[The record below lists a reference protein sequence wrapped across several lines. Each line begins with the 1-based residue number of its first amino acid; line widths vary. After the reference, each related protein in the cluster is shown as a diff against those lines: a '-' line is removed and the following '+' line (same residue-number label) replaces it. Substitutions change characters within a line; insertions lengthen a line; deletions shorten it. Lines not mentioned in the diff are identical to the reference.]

1 MTWTRGTHLIGLTFL
16 ELGVRLVHES
26 CFDPALGATEIA
38 EVGSEGFKDSP
49 LAVREGDRPGDLEG
63 LTTHVGPGVED

>member
-16 ELGVRLVHES
+16 DHES